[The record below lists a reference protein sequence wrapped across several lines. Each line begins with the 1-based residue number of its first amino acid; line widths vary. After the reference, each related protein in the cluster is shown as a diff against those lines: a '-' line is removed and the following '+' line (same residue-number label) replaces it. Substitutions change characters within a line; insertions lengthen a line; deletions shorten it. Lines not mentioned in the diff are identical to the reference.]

1 MQKRLTKQEIREDP
15 LLTWIL
21 RLQALATLYWKQ
33 IAIVAGAVVL
43 AVVLVFVIRGSRRGS
58 EATAAAELAQAQ
70 VQIWSEG
77 EGNAERA
84 IEITNRLIERS
95 PGTRSGRIA
104 HLVRA
109 DALLQT
115 KNPEGALSAYR
126 SYLSKDVG
134 DPVLRL
140 SAKRGVAVAL
150 EDLGQ
155 NAEAASAYEE
165 LAGMSSRPEI
175 VIPDL
180 MSAARCRERAGDW
193 GAARTLYE
201 NIIQKYPAEP
211 LAADAKLRFAEV
223 ERRAPSGAEP

>member
-21 RLQALATLYWKQ
+21 RLQALAALYWKQ
-33 IAIVAGAVVL
+33 VAIAAGVIAL
-43 AVVLVFVIRGSRRGS
+43 AVVLLFVMRNARRGS
-58 EATAAAELAQAQ
+58 ESEASAELAQAQ
-70 VQIWSEG
+70 VQLWSEG
-77 EGNAERA
+77 EGNAARA
-84 IEITNRLIERS
+84 IEISNRLIERS

-104 HLVRA
+104 HLVRG

-115 KNPEGALSAYR
+115 KNPEGALAAYR

-140 SAKRGVAVAL
+140 SAKRGVAVSL

-155 NAEAASAYEE
+155 NAEAAAAYEE
-165 LAGMSSRPEI
+165 LAGMGTRPEI

-180 MSAARCRERAGDW
+180 MSAGRCRERAGDW
-193 GAARTLYE
+193 AGARAIYE
-201 NIIQKYPAEP
+201 QVIAKYPGEP
-211 LAADAKLRFAEV
+211 LAADAKLRLEEV
-223 ERRAPSGAEP
+223 ERRAPSGAQP